1 MLTRHVRLVDQYD
14 GILIMTLREEIHQSI
29 DELDNG
35 ALAVIRE
42 QIKLLKIAPPPPP
55 ETKRVPTIQEV
66 LEMTASDKSSWSD
79 DIIAARED
87 RV

>member
-1 MLTRHVRLVDQYD
+1 
-14 GILIMTLREEIHQSI
+14 MTLREEVHQSI
-29 DELDNG
+29 DELDND
-35 ALAVIRE
+35 ALAVIRD
-42 QIKLLKIAPPPPP
+42 QIRLLKIVPPPLSV
-55 ETKRVPTIQEV
+55 ERRVPTIQEV